1 MPTKA
6 QEPQKIQ
13 EESFEV
19 LIERSKNA
27 LTHLS
32 KPDLTLKES
41 LEIYK
46 KGLKDLKKAQKLIE
60 EAKLEYE
67 TLNAND
73 NKI

>member
-13 EESFEV
+13 EESFEI